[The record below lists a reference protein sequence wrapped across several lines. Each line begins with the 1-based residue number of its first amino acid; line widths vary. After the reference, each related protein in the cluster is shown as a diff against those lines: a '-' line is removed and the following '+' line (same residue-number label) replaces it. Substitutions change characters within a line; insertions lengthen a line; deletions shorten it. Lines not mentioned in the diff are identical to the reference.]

1 MAARRF
7 SFLTLIGAMGIGVG
21 LWIYVSLMRSY
32 EDDLVV
38 PFVVLSPPNQAL
50 LSTVPPTLT
59 LRVRASGL
67 QLLNLKYFTKSATC
81 TLDLKKLRPTGPS
94 TYTAES
100 PDLLRSIVSAIP
112 VRTLSVVPSELALAT
127 GDLTVKRV
135 PLLVQSNLSCRNGF
149 VLGAQ
154 PRSDIQE
161 VEVRGTKSIVEN
173 IQHWSTQRLSLEDI
187 HESAIVD
194 VPVNDSLMSL
204 ISVAPRLIP
213 VSLNVQQSAELT
225 VVDVPVVLTTSR
237 GTAALDVRPSRVRI
251 VVRGGVDDVAAITAR
266 DLHAEI
272 SERPTNGYAVPRVV
286 APASVRVIAIDPP
299 YVRVIARRELD
310 RRSNK

>member
-7 SFLTLIGAMGIGVG
+7 SFLTLLGALGIGVG
-21 LWIYVSLMRSY
+21 LWVYVSLMRSY

-67 QLLNLKYFTKSATC
+67 QLLNLKYFTESAAC

-100 PDLLRSIVSAIP
+100 PDLLRGIVSAIP
-112 VRTLSVVPSELALAT
+112 IRTISVAPSELALAT

-135 PLLVQSNLSCRNGF
+135 PLLIQHNIACRVGF

-154 PRSDIQE
+154 PHSVLQE
-161 VEVRGTKSIVEN
+161 VEVRGTKSIVDR
-173 IQHWSTQRLSLEDI
+173 IQHWSTQRLSLDDL
-187 HESAIVD
+187 HESAVVD
-194 VPVNDSLMSL
+194 IPVNDSMMSL
-204 ISVAPRLIP
+204 ISVVPRLIP
-213 VSLNVQQSAELT
+213 VTVNVQQSAELT
-225 VVDVPVVLTTSR
+225 IMDVPVVLTTSH
-237 GTAALDVRPSRVRI
+237 GTVALEVRPSRVRI
-251 VVRGGVDDVAAITAR
+251 VVRGGVDDVSAVTAR
-266 DLHAEI
+266 DVHAEI
-272 SERPTNGYAVPRVV
+272 SERPANGYTVPRVV
-286 APASVRVIAIDPP
+286 APSSVRVISIDPP
-299 YVRVIARRELD
+299 FVRVIARRE
-310 RRSNK
+310 N